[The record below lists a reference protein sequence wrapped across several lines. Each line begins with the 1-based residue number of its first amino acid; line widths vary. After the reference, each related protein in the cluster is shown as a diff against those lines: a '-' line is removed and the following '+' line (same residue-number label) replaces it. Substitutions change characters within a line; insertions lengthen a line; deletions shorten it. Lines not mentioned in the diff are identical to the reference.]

1 MLNAMLKLINQ
12 QKQKSK
18 KGFTL
23 VELIVVIAILGILA
37 ALVVPSVSGYIQK
50 AQDATNEANA
60 EMLYAAAQLYVT
72 DQEVSGKTFT
82 DGESISVATLFS
94 EGYLQKEFDTTKLG
108 TVTIKVVSSKTTEGS
123 TTPASYSKSH
133 VELSYKA
140 LTGSKATYN
149 LGTKSDITPS
159 GK

>member
-72 DQEVSGKTFT
+72 DQEVAGNNVT
-82 DGESISVATLFS
+82 GEIAVATLHS
-94 EGYLQKEFDTTKLG
+94 AGYLQKPFAGGG
-108 TVTIKVVSSKTTEGS
+108 TVKIEVVAPAATDKAGKARVTLYYKPDTGTKDKV
-123 TTPASYSKSH
+123 
-133 VELSYKA
+133 
-140 LTGSKATYN
+140 YN
-149 LGTKSDITPS
+149 LGTATAPTT
-159 GK
+159 